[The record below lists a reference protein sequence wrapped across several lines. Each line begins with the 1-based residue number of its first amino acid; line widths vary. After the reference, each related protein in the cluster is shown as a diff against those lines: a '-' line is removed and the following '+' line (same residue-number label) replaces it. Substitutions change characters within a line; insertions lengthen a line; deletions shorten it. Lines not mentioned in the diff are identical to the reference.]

1 MMTIQVSRTLI
12 RTREMQVLEAAR
24 GKPIN
29 EILTELY
36 IVEGL
41 TVDAVGAALGVT
53 KGTISRWLER
63 CGIPA
68 RRQGRAA

>member
-1 MMTIQVSRTLI
+1 MTIQVSRTLI
-12 RTREMQVLEAAR
+12 RTREMQVLEAAH

-29 EILTELY
+29 ELLADLY
-36 IVEGL
+36 VRQGL

>member
-1 MMTIQVSRTLI
+1 MTIQVSRTLI
-12 RTREMQVLEAAR
+12 RTREMQVLEATH

-29 EILTELY
+29 ELLTELY
-36 IVEGL
+36 VTRGL

-53 KGTISRWLER
+53 KGTVSRWLER

>member
-1 MMTIQVSRTLI
+1 MTIQVSRTLI
-12 RTREMQVLEAAR
+12 RTREMQVLEAAH

-29 EILTELY
+29 ELLTELY
-36 IVEGL
+36 VAQAL
-41 TVDAVGAALGVT
+41 TVDEVGAALGVT

>member
-1 MMTIQVSRTLI
+1 MTIQVSRTLI
-12 RTREMQVLEAAR
+12 RTREMQVLEAAH

-29 EILTELY
+29 ELLTELY
-36 IVEGL
+36 VTRGL
-41 TVDAVGAALGVT
+41 TVDEVGSALGVT
-53 KGTISRWLER
+53 KGTVSRWLER

>member
-1 MMTIQVSRTLI
+1 MTIQVSRTLI
-12 RTREMQVLEAAR
+12 RTREMQVLEAAH

-29 EILTELY
+29 ELLTELY
-36 IVEGL
+36 VAKGL
-41 TVDAVGAALGVT
+41 TVDEVGSALGVT

>member
-1 MMTIQVSRTLI
+1 MTIQVSRTLI
-12 RTREMQVLEAAR
+12 RTREMQVLEAAH
-24 GKPIN
+24 GQPIDA
-29 EILTELY
+29 ILRDLY
-36 IVEGL
+36 VRQGL
-41 TVDAVGAALGVT
+41 TVDAVGDALGVT